1 MFSKSVSIALLG
13 FGILLS
19 LLIGVFRP
27 TPAFDYDFEQFFP
40 IDDPDLAF
48 YRDFEKQFES
58 DNDYLLL
65 AIENP
70 QGDWMDSDFLE
81 KCNSVQN
88 QLRELNGVDTLVSIL
103 DLSLPVIGFFGMR
116 EEKVLNWDTAEQLEL
131 SKARVAQFENSFIS
145 KDGKSFLFLVKN
157 DPQLS
162 KEQGDTLYHQIR
174 EVFRA
179 NQIQPK
185 AVAGKIQTQGDFVA
199 LMQAEFGSF
208 LGYSFLLMILALFFI
223 FRSWWGI
230 VIPILVLALGVLWA
244 FALILYSGKPLD
256 IMSVMQPTIFLIVGL
271 SALIHF
277 FTVFIQKLEKGLSQD
292 QAVQDTFREL
302 TFAVWLTIFTTAIGF
317 LSLYFTSIPALKLFG
332 LWTGIGI
339 LVMFGALVMITPGLL
354 YLVPLS
360 EKKKSSSIAKPSF
373 LSALFVG
380 IIRKRKLISWL
391 FLGISVLALI
401 LGSQLKINGYLLD
414 NLPLDHPIQQEVA
427 FFDTQF
433 GGSNPLEIA
442 VSTGPQA
449 QSLLEYEVLQELD
462 KLENKLRETFG
473 EREMLSPISL
483 VKVLNQAQNQGSRAA
498 FAFPSQGQYLRMK
511 RFFNQAVK
519 TEGGK
524 VISADQKSGRI
535 SSRLADLG
543 SLEMGIKRAEIL
555 DFIQKEIDPNFL
567 QVRWTGTAYL
577 IDRSHESVTRQM
589 LQGLGVAFL
598 AVGLIGGYLFRSW
611 RLAFILLIPNI
622 IPLIWMLGLMFLM
635 GIEFKL
641 TTSILFSIAFGIA
654 VDDTIHFMS
663 KLKSELAKGKN
674 LHYAIKRT
682 FMEAGKAIIL
692 TSVILVL
699 GFGLLAFSQFG
710 VTHFTGLLISFTL
723 IFALTADLFLLP
735 VLLFPL
741 ANVWKQKIKGPAV
754 DQTLPK

>member
-1 MFSKSVSIALLG
+1 MFRKSVSFALLG

-19 LLIGVFRP
+19 LLIVIFRP

-70 QGDWMDSDFLE
+70 DGDWLEPSFLE
-81 KCNSVQN
+81 KCSLAQD
-88 QLRELNGVDTLVSIL
+88 QIRGLNGVDTLISIL
-103 DLSLPVIGFFGMR
+103 DLKLPVIGLFGMR
-116 EEKVLNWDTAEQLEL
+116 EVNVLDWEGQEKLEYFRE
-131 SKARVAQFENSFIS
+131 KIAQFENSFIS
-145 KDGKSFLFLVKN
+145 KDGESFLFLVKN
-157 DPQLS
+157 DPLLS
-162 KEQGDTLYHQIR
+162 KEQGDTLYHQIK
-174 EVFRA
+174 EVLSA
-179 NQIQPK
+179 NAIQPK

-230 VIPILVLALGVLWA
+230 VIPILVLGLGVLWA

-271 SALIHF
+271 SALIHY
-277 FTVFIQKLEKGLSQD
+277 FTVFIQKLRKGVDRDL
-292 QAVQDTFREL
+292 AVLDTFREL

-339 LVMFGALVMITPGLL
+339 LVMFGALVLLTPGLL
-354 YLVPLS
+354 YLVPIL
-360 EKKKSSSIAKPSF
+360 EKKKLTTPSKSSL
-373 LSALFVG
+373 LSALFSQ
-380 IIRKRKLISWL
+380 IIRNRKQIAWV
-391 FLGISVLALI
+391 FVSVSILALV

-414 NLPLDHPIQQEVA
+414 NLPLDHPIQREVA
-427 FFDTQF
+427 FFDSQF

-442 VSTGPQA
+442 LSVGPNSK
-449 QSLLEYEVLQELD
+449 SLLDYEVLQELD
-462 KLENKLRETFG
+462 QLEQKLRETFG
-473 EREMLSPISL
+473 EREIMSPLGL
-483 VKVLNQAQNQGSRAA
+483 VKLLNQAQNQGNRAA
-498 FAFPSQGQYLRMK
+498 FDFPSQGQYLRMR
-511 RFFNQAVK
+511 RFLNQAVK
-519 TEGGK
+519 SVGEK
-524 VISADQKSGRI
+524 VISPDQKSGRI
-535 SSRLADLG
+535 STRLADLG
-543 SLEMGIKRAEIL
+543 SLEMGKKRAEIL
-555 DFIQKEIDPNFL
+555 DFVTQEIDPNLL

-611 RLAFILLIPNI
+611 RLAILLLIPNM

-682 FMEAGKAIIL
+682 FIEAGRAIIL

-723 IFALTADLFLLP
+723 IFALAADLFLLP

-741 ANVWKQKIKGPAV
+741 RKVWESKITSPAR
-754 DQTLPK
+754 DQNLPK

>member
-1 MFSKSVSIALLG
+1 MFRKSVSFALLG

-19 LLIGVFRP
+19 LLIVIFRP
-27 TPAFDYDFEQFFP
+27 TPSFDYDFEQFFP

-70 QGDWMDSDFLE
+70 DGDWLEVSFLE
-81 KCNSVQN
+81 KCSLAQA
-88 QLRELNGVDTLVSIL
+88 QIRDLDGVDTLISIL
-103 DLSLPVIGFFGMR
+103 DLKLPVIGLFGMR
-116 EEKVLNWDTAEQLEL
+116 EVNVLDWESQEKLEV
-131 SKARVAQFENSFIS
+131 SREKIAQFEGSFIS

-157 DPQLS
+157 DPHLS

-174 EVFRA
+174 EVLIA
-179 NQIQPK
+179 NTIQPK

-208 LGYSFLLMILALFFI
+208 LGYSFLLMFLALFFI

-230 VIPILVLALGVLWA
+230 FIPAVVLSLGVLWA
-244 FALILYSGKPLD
+244 FALILYSGKSLD

-277 FTVFIQKLEKGLSQD
+277 FTVFIQKLRKGVDRYL
-292 QAVQDTFREL
+292 AVRDTFRGL

-339 LVMFGALVMITPGLL
+339 LVMFAALILLTPGLL
-354 YLVPLS
+354 YLVPIS
-360 EKKKSSSIAKPSF
+360 EKHNLNSASKS
-373 LSALFVG
+373 
-380 IIRKRKLISWL
+380 
-391 FLGISVLALI
+391 SVLAALFSQI
-401 LGSQLKINGYLLD
+401 IQKRKQIAWVFLSVSILALVLGSQLKINGYLLD

-427 FFDTQF
+427 FFDSQF

-442 VSTGPQA
+442 LSAGPNA
-449 QSLLEYEVLQELD
+449 KSLLDYEVLRELD
-462 KLENKLRETFG
+462 QLEQKLQETFG
-473 EREMLSPISL
+473 AREIISPLGL
-483 VKVLNQAQNQGSRAA
+483 VKLLNQAQNQGNRAA
-498 FAFPSQGQYLRMK
+498 FVFPSQGQYLRMR
-511 RFFNQAVK
+511 RFLNQAVK
-519 TEGGK
+519 SVGQK
-524 VISADQKSGRI
+524 VIRPDQKSGRI
-535 SSRLADLG
+535 STRLADLG
-543 SLEMGIKRAEIL
+543 SLEMGKKRAEIL
-555 DFIQKEIDPNFL
+555 DFVAREIDPSLL

-611 RLAFILLIPNI
+611 RLAILLLIPNL
-622 IPLIWMLGLMFLM
+622 IPLVWMLGLMFLM

-641 TTSILFSIAFGIA
+641 TTAILFSIAFGIA
-654 VDDTIHFMS
+654 VDDSIHFMS
-663 KLKSELAKGKN
+663 KLKSELATGKN

-682 FMEAGKAIIL
+682 FMEAGRAIIL

-723 IFALTADLFLLP
+723 IFALAADLFLLP

-741 ANVWKQKIKGPAV
+741 KKIWERKI
-754 DQTLPK
+754 TLPAEDQNPPK